1 MAGGERDKRDRD
13 GRAPRRDEWRPTDH
27 ASATGALQGRV
38 ARGLTWTLLDTW
50 GSQLLGLFIFILLA
64 RLLTEI
70 DFGLVTLAAVF
81 VAFAQLLVDQGLGDA
96 VVQRPQ
102 ITRRQLDTAF
112 WASVVT
118 GLLIT
123 GASVVLAIPISI
135 LLGDR
140 RLEPIIQVL
149 SIIFV
154 LTALSS
160 IQMGLLRREMAF
172 RSLAL
177 RRLVAVALGGVVGVG
192 MALAGFGAWALVGQQ
207 IASALVSVVT
217 LWAVTPWRPSFQFSR
232 QDFGELFG
240 YGINVVGGDMLN
252 FLSRNV
258 DRLLIGV
265 FLGVI
270 PVALY
275 GVGYRIL
282 DTSQTLLVNAARKL
296 VFPTFSR
303 LQHDPERIR
312 RAYSRINRASSAL
325 TLPGYVG
332 LAMVAQEAT
341 VAVFGARWTESGP
354 VAAVLF
360 LAGPVLTVQAFS
372 GAVFNAVGHPEV
384 TLRFRL
390 VTTITNVVGFLVA
403 VLVFRDIVAVA
414 AAFVLRGY
422 LLLPINLY
430 WMRKY
435 AGIPIREHLL
445 ELKGVAAATAVMAIA
460 VLLLKIALVS
470 HVHAGVLLLV
480 EVLVGAAV
488 FAVALLVF
496 ERALV
501 AEIVGVAGQ
510 ALPGVGRIARL
521 LHLPAAPPGG
531 KKARPADD
539 SVEAE
544 IEAGAEL
551 DPTGLA
557 DEDSEKNPLP

>member
-1 MAGGERDKRDRD
+1 MQR
-13 GRAPRRDEWRPTDH
+13 
-27 ASATGALQGRV
+27 RV
-38 ARGLTWTLLDTW
+38 ARGLTWTLIDTW
-50 GSQLLGLFIFILLA
+50 GSQLLGLVSFVLLA

-102 ITRRQLDTAF
+102 LTRRQLDTAF
-112 WASVVT
+112 WAAMVT

-123 GASVVLAIPISI
+123 VASVVLATPVSI

-149 SIIFV
+149 SVTFV

-160 IQMGLLRREMAF
+160 IQTGLLRREMAF

-177 RRLVAVALGGVVGVG
+177 RRLVAVALSGVVGVG

-207 IASALVSVVT
+207 IASAVVSVVM
-217 LWAVTPWRPSFQFSR
+217 LWAVTPWRPSLEFSR

-240 YGINVVGGDMLN
+240 FGINVVGGDMLN
-252 FLSRNV
+252 FLSRNI

-265 FLGVI
+265 FLGLI

-312 RAYSRINRASSAL
+312 RAYSRMNRASSAL

-332 LAMVAQEAT
+332 LALVAQEAT
-341 VAVFGARWTESGP
+341 VTLFGNKWADSGP

-360 LAGPVLTVQAFS
+360 LVGPVLTIQAFS
-372 GAVFNAVGHPEV
+372 GALFNAVGHPEV

-390 VTTITNVVGFLVA
+390 VTTITNVVGFLIA

-422 LLLPINLY
+422 LLLPLNLV
-430 WMRKY
+430 WMRNY
-435 AGIPIREHLL
+435 AGIPIREHLF
-445 ELKGVAAATAVMAIA
+445 ELRGVAAATAVMAAA
-460 VLLLKIALVS
+460 VLLVKLLLANL
-470 HVHAGVLLLV
+470 HPGLLLLV
-480 EVLVGAAV
+480 EIVVGLIV
-488 FAVALLVF
+488 FGLAMLGV
-496 ERALV
+496 ERTLV
-501 AEIVGVAGQ
+501 AEIVGVAAQ
-510 ALPGVGRIARL
+510 AVPGVGRIARL
-521 LHLPAAPPGG
+521 LRLPMAPSGGRRQPRSVPTTADEAAT
-531 KKARPADD
+531 
-539 SVEAE
+539 
-544 IEAGAEL
+544 EL

-557 DEDSEKNPLP
+557 EEDEL